1 MEIQR
6 LMALCSR
13 YNINVWY
20 TDKANAG
27 RLIHDL
33 LYYEAREYLKKFS

>member
-20 TDKANAG
+20 TDKANSG

-33 LYYEAREYLKKFS
+33 LYYEAREYLKNI